1 MNTKHN
7 NGSFSNGANNF
18 YKIITLLGL
27 IVRGG
32 GVKLQVL
39 GKEPSA
45 SFNHYKRVHFIRSYD

>member
-32 GVKLQVL
+32 RGQI
-39 GKEPSA
+39 A
-45 SFNHYKRVHFIRSYD
+45 SFGKRALSII